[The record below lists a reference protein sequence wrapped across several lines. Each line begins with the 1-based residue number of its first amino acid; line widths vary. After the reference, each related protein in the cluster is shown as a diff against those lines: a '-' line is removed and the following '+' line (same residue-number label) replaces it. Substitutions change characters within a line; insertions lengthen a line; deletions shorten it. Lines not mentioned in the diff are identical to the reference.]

1 MLFSGSGLEL
11 LPSTSTAEPE
21 TSGIEETTP
30 LAEGSS
36 TEAEAELSGEEG
48 SAELLGES
56 QSTTTTAGEPV
67 MRKDNSIQRRISA
80 IPSTSTI
87 PAVTDEAELS
97 GVEGSAE
104 ETEEGQQTT
113 TGEEKRM
120 N

>member
-11 LPSTSTAEPE
+11 LPSAYTAEPE
-21 TSGIEETTP
+21 TSGVEETTS

-48 SAELLGES
+48 SAEMLGES
-56 QSTTTTAGEPV
+56 QPTTTTGEPEV
-67 MRKDNSIQRRISA
+67 REENSMQRRISA
-80 IPSTSTI
+80 IPSTSTV
-87 PAVTDEAELS
+87 PAVTE
-97 GVEGSAE
+97 V
-104 ETEEGQQTT
+104 ETEEQVQMT

>member
-21 TSGIEETTP
+21 TSGIEETTR

-56 QSTTTTAGEPV
+56 QPTTGEPE
-67 MRKDNSIQRRISA
+67 MREGNSMQRRISA

-113 TGEEKRM
+113 TGEER
-120 N
+120 